1 MNQLKNMLLAKQN
14 ILREILQE
22 SKQISHPVGNGNN
35 SEGGWKGF
43 LNEILPKKYGIS
55 NGFVIDHE
63 GSISEQIDII
73 IYDNLYSP
81 YIISSGSGDKYIP
94 AEAVYAIVEIKPTIT
109 KAYLKY
115 ANDKVE
121 SVKKLKR
128 TVRGVTVAGIRKPKQ
143 KLTNILG
150 LLLTKESNITKD
162 DTIKRYLEEY
172 TNINLLCALNKYTI
186 FCDRT
191 ANTIKVEKVNEN
203 EALLGLYFY
212 LNNELYEL
220 GTVAGIDIR
229 EYANALDSFN
239 FNTKEDFKTN
249 E

>member
-1 MNQLKNMLLAKQN
+1 MNKLQEMLLAKQKILRN
-14 ILREILQE
+14 ILEE
-22 SKQISHPVGNGNN
+22 SKGIKHSVGNGDN
-35 SEGGWKGF
+35 SEGGWKEF
-43 LNEILPKKYGIS
+43 LDKILPKKYGVD
-55 NGFVIDHE
+55 NGYVIDCE
-63 GSISEQIDII
+63 GNVSDQIDII

-81 YIISSGSGDKYIP
+81 YIMSSGSGVKYIP
-94 AEAVYAIVEIKPTIT
+94 SEAVYAIIEIKPTIT

-128 TVRGVTVAGIRKPKQ
+128 TARGVTVAGDRRPKP

-150 LLLTKESNITKD
+150 ILLTKESNITRD
-162 DTIKRYLEEY
+162 ETIQKYMEEY
-172 TNINLLCALNKYTI
+172 TNINLLCALDKYTI
-186 FCDRT
+186 FCNRNSK
-191 ANTIKVEKVNEN
+191 ALELEKISEN
-203 EALLGLYFY
+203 ETLLGLYFY

-229 EYANALDSFN
+229 KYANALESFN
-239 FNTKEDFKTN
+239 FNTEEDFRTN

>member
-1 MNQLKNMLLAKQN
+1 MNKLQEMLLVKQEILKN
-14 ILREILQE
+14 ILVE
-22 SKQISHPVGNGNN
+22 SKKIKHPVGNGDN
-35 SEGGWKGF
+35 SEGGWKEF
-43 LNEILPKKYGIS
+43 ISKILPGKYGVDSGYVIDYEGNIS
-55 NGFVIDHE
+55 N
-63 GSISEQIDII
+63 QIDII

-81 YIISSGSGDKYIP
+81 FIMSSGAGVKYIP
-94 AEAVYAIVEIKPTIT
+94 AEAVYAVAEIKPTIT

-150 LLLTKESNITKD
+150 ILLAKESDITKD
-162 DTIKRYLEEY
+162 DTIKKYLDEY
-172 TNINLLCALNKYTI
+172 TNINMLCALDKYTI
-186 FCDRT
+186 FCNR
-191 ANTIKVEKVNEN
+191 NSNILEVEKVNKN

-239 FNTKEDFKTN
+239 FNTEEDFRAN

>member
-1 MNQLKNMLLAKQN
+1 MNKLQEMLLAKQET
-14 ILREILQE
+14 LRSTLGEGKGIE
-22 SKQISHPVGNGNN
+22 HPVGKGDN

-43 LNEILPKKYGIS
+43 LEKILPKKYGVD
-55 NGFVIDHE
+55 NGFVIDCE
-63 GSISEQIDII
+63 GNISDQIDII

-81 YIISSGSGDKYIP
+81 YIMSSGSGIKYIP
-94 AEAVYAIVEIKPTIT
+94 AEAIYAVVEVKPTIT
-109 KAYLKY
+109 KAYLEY
-115 ANDKVE
+115 ANNKVE

-128 TVRGVTVAGIRKPKQ
+128 TVRGVTVAGIRKPKP

-150 LLLTKESNITKD
+150 ILLAKESNVKKD
-162 DTIKRYLEEY
+162 TTIKKYLKEN
-172 TNINLLCALNKYTI
+172 TSINLLCALDQYTI
-186 FCDRT
+186 FCDR
-191 ANTIKVEKVNEN
+191 NSNGLKLEKIDEK

-239 FNTKEDFKTN
+239 FNTEEDFRN

>member
-1 MNQLKNMLLAKQN
+1 MNKLQEMLLAKQESLRS
-14 ILREILQE
+14 ILEE
-22 SKQISHPVGNGNN
+22 SKVIKHPVGNGDN
-35 SEGGWKGF
+35 SESGWKEF
-43 LNEILPKKYGIS
+43 LDKILPKKYGVD
-55 NGFVIDHE
+55 NGFVIDCE
-63 GSISEQIDII
+63 GNISDQIDII

-81 YIISSGSGDKYIP
+81 YIMSSGSGIKYIP
-94 AEAVYAIVEIKPTIT
+94 SEAVYAIVEIKPTVT
-109 KAYLKY
+109 KSYLKY

-128 TVRGVTVAGIRKPKQ
+128 TVRGVTVAGDRKPKG

-150 LLLTKESNITKD
+150 ILLTKEANITKD
-162 DTIKRYLEEY
+162 ETLKNYMEEY
-172 TNINLLCALNKYTI
+172 TNINIVCALDKYTL
-186 FCDRT
+186 FCDR
-191 ANTIKVEKVNEN
+191 NISELKIQKINEN

-239 FNTKEDFKTN
+239 FDTKEDFREN

>member
-1 MNQLKNMLLAKQN
+1 MNKLQEMLLAKQETLRS
-14 ILREILQE
+14 ILGE
-22 SKQISHPVGNGNN
+22 SKKIKHPVGNGDN
-35 SEGGWKGF
+35 SESGWKEF
-43 LNEILPKKYGIS
+43 LYKILPKKYGVD
-55 NGFVIDHE
+55 NGYVIDHE
-63 GSISEQIDII
+63 GNISDQIDII

-81 YIISSGSGDKYIP
+81 YIMSSGSGVKYIP
-94 AEAVYAIVEIKPTIT
+94 AEAVYAIIEVKPTIT
-109 KAYLKY
+109 KSNLKY
-115 ANDKVE
+115 ANDKIE

-128 TVRGVTVAGIRKPKQ
+128 TRRGVTVAGIRRPKP

-150 LLLTKESNITKD
+150 ILLSKESTITKD
-162 DTIKRYLEEY
+162 ETIKKYLEEY
-172 TNINLLCALNKYTI
+172 TNINLLCALDKYTI
-186 FCDRT
+186 FCDRNSST
-191 ANTIKVEKVNEN
+191 LELGKINES

-239 FNTKEDFKTN
+239 FNTKEDFRTN

>member
-1 MNQLKNMLLAKQN
+1 MNKLQEMLLAKQETLRS
-14 ILREILQE
+14 ILGE
-22 SKQISHPVGNGNN
+22 SKGIKHPVGNGDN
-35 SEGGWKGF
+35 SESGWKEF
-43 LNEILPKKYGIS
+43 LNKILPKKYGVD
-55 NGFVIDHE
+55 NGYVIDYE
-63 GSISEQIDII
+63 GNISDQIDII

-81 YIISSGSGDKYIP
+81 YIMSSGSGVKYIP
-94 AEAVYAIVEIKPTIT
+94 AEAVYAIVEVKPTMT
-109 KAYLKY
+109 
-115 ANDKVE
+115 KVE

-128 TVRGVTVAGIRKPKQ
+128 TRRGVTVAGIRRPKP

-150 LLLTKESNITKD
+150 ILLTKESNITKD
-162 DTIKRYLEEY
+162 ETIKNYLEEY
-172 TNINLLCALNKYTI
+172 TNINLLCALDKYTI
-186 FCDRT
+186 FCDRSSST
-191 ANTIKVEKVNEN
+191 FEIEKINED

-239 FNTKEDFKTN
+239 FNTKEDFRIN

>member
-1 MNQLKNMLLAKQN
+1 MNKLQEMLLAKQETLRS
-14 ILREILQE
+14 ILGE
-22 SKQISHPVGNGNN
+22 SKGIKHPVGNGDN
-35 SEGGWKGF
+35 SESGWKEF
-43 LNEILPKKYGIS
+43 LNKILPKKYGVD
-55 NGFVIDHE
+55 NGYVIDYE
-63 GSISEQIDII
+63 GNISDQIDII

-81 YIISSGSGDKYIP
+81 YIMSSGSGVKYIP
-94 AEAVYAIVEIKPTIT
+94 AEAVYAIVEVKPTMT
-109 KAYLKY
+109 KLNLKY

-128 TVRGVTVAGIRKPKQ
+128 TRRGVTVAGIRRPKP

-150 LLLTKESNITKD
+150 ILLTKESNITKD
-162 DTIKRYLEEY
+162 ETIKNYLEEY
-172 TNINLLCALNKYTI
+172 TNINLLCALDKYTI
-186 FCDRT
+186 FCDRNSST
-191 ANTIKVEKVNEN
+191 FEIEKINED

-239 FNTKEDFKTN
+239 FNTKEDFRIN